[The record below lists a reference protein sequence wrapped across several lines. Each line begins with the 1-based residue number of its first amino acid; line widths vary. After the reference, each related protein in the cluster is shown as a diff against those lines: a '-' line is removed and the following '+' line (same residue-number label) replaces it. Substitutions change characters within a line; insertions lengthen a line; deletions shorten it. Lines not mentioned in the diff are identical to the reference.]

1 MGIFGEM
8 IGMMKKK
15 AVMMVV
21 YQLPIETEQTHSEVR
36 NA

>member
-8 IGMMKKK
+8 IGMMKEE

-21 YQLPIETEQTHSEVR
+21 YQLPIEIEQKHSEVM